1 MVSSEKVGQRIATLR
16 RTKGLSQEQLA
27 ELLHVSAQAVSK
39 WETGKSLPETAT
51 LPCYPLH

>member
-1 MVSSEKVGQRIATLR
+1 MVSSEKIGKRIATLR

-39 WETGKSLPETAT
+39 WENGKSLPETAT